1 MKGNKNL
8 KNIIGIRFKKLGK
21 IYFFNPKGLKVKKG
35 DKVIVETT
43 QGEELAEVLIP
54 NRMVE
59 DEKIIEPLKKVIRI
73 ANNKDIKRYEEC
85 KKIEK
90 EAFKICQQKI
100 KEHKL
105 DMTLTEVE
113 CKFDNSKVIFYFT
126 ADGRIDFRDL
136 VKDLAAIYRTRIEMR
151 QIGVRDEV
159 KRIGGNGVCGR
170 ELCCCTFLSDFETVS
185 IKMAKEQNISLNPSK
200 ISGNC
205 GRLMCCLKYENEVYE
220 DKLKRLPNVG
230 AIVKTEEG
238 EGEVDGVETLKERVK
253 VKFRT
258 EDGDG
263 YTYKRYDAKD
273 IKVIKD
279 IAKER
284 IDEEELENKKEL
296 EDLEKLEKEDKKNSK
311 DM

>member
-1 MKGNKNL
+1 M

-21 IYFFNPKGLKVKKG
+21 IYFFNPNGLKVKKG

-43 QGEELAEVLIP
+43 QGEEYAEVLIP
-54 NRMVE
+54 NRYVE
-59 DEKIIEPLKKVIRI
+59 DDKIVAPLKKVSRI
-73 ANNKDIKRYEEC
+73 ATYKDTKRFDEC
-85 KKIEK
+85 RKIEK
-90 EAFKICQQKI
+90 EAFKVCQEKI
-100 KEHKL
+100 RLHKL
-105 DMTLTEVE
+105 NMVLTEVE
-113 CKFDNSKVIFYFT
+113 CKFDNSKIIFYFT

-136 VKDLAAIYRTRIEMR
+136 VRDLAAIYKTRIEMR

-220 DKLKRLPNVG
+220 EKLRHLPNVG

-238 EGEVDGVETLKERVK
+238 EGEVDNIEILKEKLR
-253 VKFRT
+253 VKFRN
-258 EDGDG
+258 EDGV
-263 YTYKRYDAKD
+263 YTYKKYDAKD
-273 IKVIKD
+273 VKIIKD
-279 IAKER
+279 IAREQV
-284 IDEEELENKKEL
+284 DEEEIQNKREL
-296 EDLEKLEKEDKKNSK
+296 EELEKLEQEDKKVLGGEKNGI
-311 DM
+311 